1 MADPI
6 DTSPN
11 VDAATR
17 AVYAAQGWGTTRVG
31 FGERPALLIVD
42 MQWDFVDPA
51 SPSTCAPLAV
61 DRLPD
66 IRRLLDA
73 SRAAGI
79 PVFFSQ
85 GLVAPD
91 LSDVGL
97 WKGWAH
103 RTGHSQVEGTRGA
116 EIVPELAPLPGEHV
130 VRKRRPSAFFG
141 TDLDTF
147 LRGSRVDTLILAGSS
162 MSGCV
167 RATVVDGF
175 SLDYRVMMVRECV
188 VDRTVELCDRN
199 LFDMDAKYADAVSLE
214 ETLAYLGTI
223 PADRF
228 NATRRGPS
236 AQG

>member
-1 MADPI
+1 MADP
-6 DTSPN
+6 
-11 VDAATR
+11 VDEGTR
-17 AVYAAQGWGTTRVG
+17 AIYASQGWGTTRVG

-51 SPSTCAPLAV
+51 SPATCAPMAV

-66 IRRLLDA
+66 IRRLLEA
-73 SRAAGI
+73 ARAARI
-79 PVFFSQ
+79 PVFFSR

-130 VRKRRPSAFFG
+130 VRKRRPSAFFAS
-141 TDLDTF
+141 DLDVF
-147 LRGSRVDTLILAGSS
+147 LRGHRVDTLILAGSS

-188 VDRTVELCDRN
+188 VDRTLEVLERN
-199 LFDMDAKYADAVSLE
+199 LFDLDAKYADAVSLQ
-214 ETLAYLGTI
+214 ETEAYLAGL
-223 PADRF
+223 PAGLYPALAER
-228 NATRRGPS
+228 A
-236 AQG
+236 